1 MTAQDLQTGARAS
14 TQSSRVSL
22 TPEMGLALSPEV
34 EFTEAESLANWLR
47 ENAVEEVECV
57 TPDFAGIGRGKV
69 MPTAKFTRFAPVFL
83 PTSLF
88 FLTIT
93 GGYPDLE
100 NFRGYNTDAD
110 LMLRPD
116 LGTCRAVPWAA
127 DPSVMVI
134 HDVCD
139 RRGRLVEFAPR
150 SVLRRVIALYEKQ
163 GWRPI
168 VAPEIEFYLT
178 KPNTD
183 PDYPLEP
190 PIGRSGRIGAKSQAY
205 SISAVDEYDRVI
217 EHIYDYAAAQ
227 GLEID
232 TIIQEAGAAQ
242 LEINLNHGDPLDL
255 ADQVFLYKRLI
266 REAALRCGCY
276 ATFMAKPMA
285 EQPGSAMHIHQSVV
299 SIETGANIFSGPDGE
314 PAEEFYQFLGG
325 QQTYFRAA
333 AAIVAPYVNS
343 YRRLVAEESAPIN
356 LDWGQDNRTTGL
368 RVPISSA
375 QARRVENRV
384 VGADANPYLAMA
396 ACLATGYLGMMQKI
410 RPREAVQSDSYDR
423 PRELPYGL
431 LEAIEELKGCEP
443 LQEVLGKRFS
453 RLYTAVK
460 QQEYE
465 EFMRVI
471 SPWEREHLLL
481 NV

>member
-1 MTAQDLQTGARAS
+1 MLLPRMP
-14 TQSSRVSL
+14 V
-22 TPEMGLALSPEV
+22 TPEISLSLSPEV
-34 EFTEAESLANWLR
+34 EFTESEGLAEWLR
-47 ENAVEEVECV
+47 ENGVEEVECV

-69 MPTAKFTRFAPVFL
+69 MPAAKFMKFDPVFL

-93 GGYPDLE
+93 GGYPEFE
-100 NFRGYNTDAD
+100 NFRAFATDAD

-116 LGTCRAVPWAA
+116 LGTTRSVPWAT
-127 DPSVMVI
+127 DPSVQVI

-139 RRGRLVEFAPR
+139 RRGRLIEFAPR
-150 SVLRRVIALYEKQ
+150 SVLRRVLALYEKQ
-163 GWRPI
+163 GWAPV
-168 VAPEIEFYLT
+168 VAPELEFYLT

-190 PIGRSGRIGAKSQAY
+190 PVGRSGRVGAKAQAY
-205 SISAVDEYDRVI
+205 SIAATDEYDRVI

-242 LEINLNHGDPLDL
+242 LEINLQHGPPLDL
-255 ADQVFLYKRLI
+255 ADRVFLFKRTI

-276 ATFMAKPMA
+276 ATFMAKPM
-285 EQPGSAMHIHQSVV
+285 EGQPGSAMHIHQSVV
-299 SIETGANIFSGPDGE
+299 SIETGGNIFSKRDGE
-314 PAEEFYQFLGG
+314 PSNAFYHFIGG
-325 QQTYFRAA
+325 QQKYFRAA
-333 AAIVAPYVNS
+333 APLVAPYVNS
-343 YRRLVAEESAPIN
+343 YRRLVPYLTAPIN
-356 LDWGQDNRTTGL
+356 LDWGSDNRTTGL
-368 RVPISSA
+368 RVPISEP

-384 VGADANPYLAMA
+384 VGADANPYLAIA
-396 ACLATGYLGMMQKI
+396 ACLATGYLGLMGKMK
-410 RPREAVQSDSYDR
+410 PREAVQSDSYDR

-431 LEAIEELKGCEP
+431 LEALDEFNTCDELK
-443 LQEVLGKRFS
+443 EVLGRRFS
-453 RLYTAVK
+453 RLYAAVK

>member
-1 MTAQDLQTGARAS
+1 MNDGAKQWRDD
-14 TQSSRVSL
+14 QRGPL
-22 TPEMGLALSPEV
+22 TPEISLSLSPDV
-34 EFTEAESLANWLR
+34 EINEAEALIHWLR

-69 MPTAKFTRFAPVFL
+69 MPAAKFSTFPPVFL

-93 GGYPDLE
+93 GGYPDIDH
-100 NFRGYNTDAD
+100 FRAYDTDAD

-116 LGTCRAVPWAA
+116 LGTTRAVPWAS
-127 DPSVMVI
+127 DPSVQVI

-139 RRGRLVEFAPR
+139 RRGKLIEFAPR
-150 SVLRRVIALYEKQ
+150 SVLRRVLALYEKQ
-163 GWRPI
+163 GWKPV
-168 VAPEIEFYLT
+168 VAPEMEFYLT

-183 PDYPLEP
+183 PDDPLEP
-190 PIGRSGRIGAKSQAY
+190 PVGRSGRTGAKSQAY

-217 EHIYDYAAAQ
+217 EHIYDYASAQ

-242 LEINLNHGDPLDL
+242 LEINLNHGAPLDL
-255 ADQVFLYKRLI
+255 ADQVFLFKRLI
-266 REAALRCGCY
+266 REAALRCNCY

-299 SIETGANIFSGPDGE
+299 SIETGKNIFSQADGE
-314 PAEEFYQFLGG
+314 PSDAFYHFIGG
-325 QQTYFRAA
+325 QQTYLKAA
-333 AAIVAPYVNS
+333 TALMAPYVNS
-343 YRRLVAEESAPIN
+343 YRRLVPDLTAPIN

-368 RVPISSA
+368 RVPISDPA
-375 QARRVENRV
+375 ARRVENRV
-384 VGADANPYLAMA
+384 VGADANPYLAIA
-396 ACLATGYLGMMQKI
+396 ASLACGYLGLMQKLT
-410 RPREAVQSDSYDR
+410 PREAVQSDSYDR

-431 LEAIEELKGCEP
+431 LEAIDELKACEP
-443 LQEVLGKRFS
+443 LQEVLGKRFC
-453 RLYTAVK
+453 RLYGAVK